1 MEDVLIKF
9 GKKLAQIR
17 KSKGWTQEKLALESE
32 IARSYLGEVERGH
45 RNISL
50 INICRLAETLGVKV
64 SEITN
69 FET

>member
-1 MEDVLIKF
+1 MENVLIKF

-32 IARSYLGEVERGH
+32 IARSYLGEVERGR

-50 INICRLAETLGVKV
+50 INICRLAKTLEVKV

-69 FET
+69 FEI

>member
-32 IARSYLGEVERGH
+32 IARSYLGEVERGR

-50 INICRLAETLGVKV
+50 INICRLAKTLEVKV

-69 FET
+69 FEI